1 MTKKIVIKL
10 RQDNLVV
17 KKYKE
22 KTNNKNINICPICFQ
37 KIDLCVTSHKNKPF
51 IDNKLYPK
59 ICFTCFHVPKIFEQK
74 YDERGY
80 IKEEICLDYSHENL
94 HKPEDLVYS
103 GSADSLEHAK
113 RCVKA
118 VKNLHIEKCSKKDDK
133 KTKPKLEFYSMD

>member
-17 KKYKE
+17 KKDKE
-22 KTNNKNINICPICFQ
+22 KSNKKNICPICLQ

-59 ICFTCFHVPKIFEQK
+59 ICFTCFHVPKISEQK

-80 IKEEICLDYSHENL
+80 IKEEIGLDYSHENL

-103 GSADSLEHAK
+103 GAADSLEHAK
-113 RCVKA
+113 KCVKA
-118 VKNLHIEKCSKKDDK
+118 VKNLRIEKCSKKDDK
-133 KTKPKLEFYSMD
+133 KTKPKLEFYLMD